1 MSYAIDL
8 SFKEMRKDEIF
19 DFIQKF
25 KELVIKP
32 EEVKKR
38 IKENYYF
45 SVRWVVGSNSNDL
58 DDFDVEDRIESWIDR
73 LFTFK
78 FIWIERYSLLACVI
92 RKDDLANSLFDGN
105 VFFQNSTDQDYD
117 YGVWKDIRPFK
128 EISDSVKKLTMDEEG
143 ISRLREL
150 SKNFKNIDW
159 FGKPLS
165 DFTENEFE
173 YYKRSLVYKMIFD
186 PIEDLVFD
194 SKNTIWVSMISDPL
208 DEIMYCNFYKSLYR
222 NKTV

>member
-58 DDFDVEDRIESWIDR
+58 DDFYVEDRIESWIDR

-105 VFFQNSTDQDYD
+105 VFS
-117 YGVWKDIRPFK
+117 KIL
-128 EISDSVKKLTMDEEG
+128 LTKTMIMG
-143 ISRLREL
+143 
-150 SKNFKNIDW
+150 
-159 FGKPLS
+159 FGRIL
-165 DFTENEFE
+165 
-173 YYKRSLVYKMIFD
+173 
-186 PIEDLVFD
+186 
-194 SKNTIWVSMISDPL
+194 DPL
-208 DEIMYCNFYKSLYR
+208 RRFL
-222 NKTV
+222 TL

>member
-8 SFKEMRKDEIF
+8 SFKEMKKDQIF

-38 IKENYYF
+38 IKENYHF
-45 SVRWVVGSNSNDL
+45 SVQWVVGSNSNGI

-92 RKDDLANSLFDGN
+92 RGDDLANSLFDGN

-117 YGVWKDIRPFK
+117 YKVWKDIRPFK
-128 EISDSVKKLTMDEEG
+128 EISDSVEKLSFDEEG
-143 ISRLREL
+143 IDSLRKLSR
-150 SKNFKNIDW
+150 NVW
-159 FGKPLS
+159 FNEPLS
-165 DFTENEFE
+165 DLTENKFE
-173 YYKRSLVYKMIFD
+173 YYKRSLVYDLVFD
-186 PIEDLVFD
+186 PIEDIVFGD
-194 SKNTIWVSMISDPL
+194 KNSIWVKMLSDPI
-208 DEIMYCNFYKSLYR
+208 DRIIYRNFYKKVYLENS
-222 NKTV
+222 VE

>member
-8 SFKEMRKDEIF
+8 SFKEMKKDQIF

-38 IKENYYF
+38 IKENYHF
-45 SVRWVVGSNSNDL
+45 SVQWVVGSNSNGI
-58 DDFDVEDRIESWIDR
+58 DDFDVEDRIENWIDR

-92 RKDDLANSLFDGN
+92 RGDDLANSLFDGD

-117 YGVWKDIRPFK
+117 YGVWKDIRPFR
-128 EISDSVKKLTMDEEG
+128 EISDSVEKLPFDEEG
-143 ISRLREL
+143 VDSLRKLSRNGGFNESL
-150 SKNFKNIDW
+150 SGLTNNK
-159 FGKPLS
+159 
-165 DFTENEFE
+165 FE
-173 YYKRSLVYKMIFD
+173 YYKRSLVYDLVFD
-186 PIEDLVFD
+186 PIEDIVFGD
-194 SKNTIWVSMISDPL
+194 KNSIWVKMLSDPI
-208 DEIMYCNFYKSLYR
+208 DRIIYRNFYKKVYLENS
-222 NKTV
+222 VE

>member
-8 SFKEMRKDEIF
+8 SFKEMKKDQIF

-38 IKENYYF
+38 IKENYRF
-45 SVRWVVGSNSNDL
+45 SVRWVVGSNSNGI

-92 RKDDLANSLFDGN
+92 RGDDLANSLFDGN

-117 YGVWKDIRPFK
+117 YGAWKDIRPFK
-128 EISDSVKKLTMDEEG
+128 EISDPIEKLSFDEEG
-143 ISRLREL
+143 IDSLRKLSR
-150 SKNFKNIDW
+150 NGW
-159 FGKPLS
+159 F
-165 DFTENEFE
+165 NESLLGLTDNKFE
-173 YYKRSLVYKMIFD
+173 YYKRSLVYDLVFD
-186 PIEDLVFD
+186 PIEDIVFGD
-194 SKNTIWVSMISDPL
+194 KNSIWVKMLSDPV
-208 DEIMYCNFYKSLYR
+208 DRIIYRNFYKKVYLENS
-222 NKTV
+222 VE

>member
-8 SFKEMRKDEIF
+8 SFKEMKKDQIF

-38 IKENYYF
+38 IKENYHF
-45 SVRWVVGSNSNDL
+45 SVRWVVGSNSDDI

-92 RKDDLANSLFDGN
+92 REDDPANSLFDGN
-105 VFFQNSTDQDYD
+105 VFFQNSTDQDYG
-117 YGVWKDIRPFK
+117 YEVWKDIRPFK
-128 EISDSVKKLTMDEEG
+128 EISDSVERLSFDEEG
-143 ISRLREL
+143 IESLRKL
-150 SKNFKNIDW
+150 SKNDW
-159 FGKPLS
+159 FNGPLS
-165 DFTENEFE
+165 DFTNDEFE
-173 YYKRSLVYKMIFD
+173 YYKRSLVYDLIFD
-186 PIEDLVFD
+186 PIEDLVFGEE
-194 SKNTIWVSMISDPL
+194 NTIRVKTLSDSV
-208 DEIMYCNFYKSLYR
+208 DFIRYRNFYKKLYLTKR
-222 NKTV
+222 V

>member
-8 SFKEMRKDEIF
+8 SFKEMKKDQIF

-25 KELVIKP
+25 KELVINP

-38 IKENYYF
+38 IKENYHF
-45 SVRWVVGSNSNDL
+45 SVRWVVGSNSNGI

-92 RKDDLANSLFDGN
+92 REDDLANSLFDGN

-117 YGVWKDIRPFK
+117 YEVWKDIRPFK
-128 EISDSVKKLTMDEEG
+128 EISDSVEGLSFGGEG
-143 ISRLREL
+143 IESLRKL
-150 SKNFKNIDW
+150 SKNSW
-159 FGKPLS
+159 FNNSLS
-165 DFTENEFE
+165 DFTKDKFE
-173 YYKRSLVYKMIFD
+173 YYKRSLVYDLIFD
-186 PIEDLVFD
+186 PIEELVFGD
-194 SKNTIWVSMISDPL
+194 KNTIWVKTLSDSV
-208 DEIMYCNFYKSLYR
+208 DFIRYRNFYKKLYLTKR
-222 NKTV
+222 V

>member
-8 SFKEMRKDEIF
+8 SFKEMKKDQIF

-38 IKENYYF
+38 IKENYHF
-45 SVRWVVGSNSNDL
+45 SVRWVVGSNSDDI

-92 RKDDLANSLFDGN
+92 REDDPANSLFDGN
-105 VFFQNSTDQDYD
+105 VFFQNSTDQDYG
-117 YGVWKDIRPFK
+117 YEVWKDIRPFK
-128 EISDSVKKLTMDEEG
+128 EISDSVERLSFDEEG
-143 ISRLREL
+143 IESLRKL
-150 SKNFKNIDW
+150 SKNDW
-159 FGKPLS
+159 FNGPLS
-165 DFTENEFE
+165 DFTKDEFE
-173 YYKRSLVYKMIFD
+173 YYKRSLVYDLIFD
-186 PIEDLVFD
+186 PIEDLVFGD
-194 SKNTIWVSMISDPL
+194 KNTIRVKTLSDPV
-208 DEIMYCNFYKSLYR
+208 DFIRYRNFYKKLYLTKR
-222 NKTV
+222 V

>member
-8 SFKEMRKDEIF
+8 SFKEMKKDQIF

-38 IKENYYF
+38 IKENYHF
-45 SVRWVVGSNSNDL
+45 SVQWVVGSNSNGI

-92 RKDDLANSLFDGN
+92 RGDDLANSLFDGN

-117 YGVWKDIRPFK
+117 YKVWKDIRPFK
-128 EISDSVKKLTMDEEG
+128 EISDSVEKLSFDEEG
-143 ISRLREL
+143 IDSLRKLSR
-150 SKNFKNIDW
+150 NGW
-159 FGKPLS
+159 FNGSLLGLTDNK
-165 DFTENEFE
+165 FE
-173 YYKRSLVYKMIFD
+173 YYKRSLVYDLVFD
-186 PIEDLVFD
+186 PIEDIVFGD
-194 SKNTIWVSMISDPL
+194 KNSIWVKMLSDPV
-208 DEIMYCNFYKSLYR
+208 DRIIYRNFYKKVYLENS
-222 NKTV
+222 VE

>member
-8 SFKEMRKDEIF
+8 SFKEMKKDQIF

-38 IKENYYF
+38 IKENYHF
-45 SVRWVVGSNSNDL
+45 SVQWVVESNSNGI

-92 RKDDLANSLFDGN
+92 RGDDLANSLFDGN

-117 YGVWKDIRPFK
+117 YKVWKDIRPFK
-128 EISDSVKKLTMDEEG
+128 EISDSVEKLSFDEEG
-143 ISRLREL
+143 IDSLRKLSR
-150 SKNFKNIDW
+150 NGW
-159 FGKPLS
+159 FNGSLLGLTDNK
-165 DFTENEFE
+165 FE
-173 YYKRSLVYKMIFD
+173 YYKRSLVYDLVFD
-186 PIEDLVFD
+186 PIEDIVFGD
-194 SKNTIWVSMISDPL
+194 KNSIWVKMLSDPV
-208 DEIMYCNFYKSLYR
+208 DRIIYRNFYKKVYLENS
-222 NKTV
+222 VE

>member
-1 MSYAIDL
+1 
-8 SFKEMRKDEIF
+8 
-19 DFIQKF
+19 
-25 KELVIKP
+25 
-32 EEVKKR
+32 
-38 IKENYYF
+38 
-45 SVRWVVGSNSNDL
+45 
-58 DDFDVEDRIESWIDR
+58 
-73 LFTFK
+73 
-78 FIWIERYSLLACVI
+78 
-92 RKDDLANSLFDGN
+92 
-105 VFFQNSTDQDYD
+105 
-117 YGVWKDIRPFK
+117 
-128 EISDSVKKLTMDEEG
+128 MDEEG

-208 DEIMYCNFYKSLYR
+208 DEIMYCNFYKSLYK

>member
-25 KELVIKP
+25 KDLAADPK
-32 EEVKKR
+32 EVRER
-38 IKENYYF
+38 IKENFCF
-45 SVRWVVGSNSNDL
+45 SERWVSILNKDI
-58 DDFDVEDRIESWIDR
+58 DDFEVEDRIIRWIDR

-92 RKDDLANSLFDGN
+92 RGDYLANKLFDGN
-105 VFFQNSTDQDYD
+105 IFFQNSCDQDYNYD
-117 YGVWKDIRPFK
+117 SWENIKPFK

-150 SKNFKNIDW
+150 SKNLKYVNW
-159 FGKPLS
+159 FDKPLS

-173 YYKRSLVYKMIFD
+173 YYKRSLVYKLIFD
-186 PIEDLVFD
+186 PIENLVFGNE
-194 SKNTIWVSMISDPL
+194 NTLWVRMVHDPL
-208 DEIMYCNFYKSLYR
+208 DEIMYCNFYKNLYR

>member
-38 IKENYYF
+38 IKENYSF

>member
-8 SFKEMRKDEIF
+8 SFKEMKKDQIF

-38 IKENYYF
+38 IKENYRF
-45 SVRWVVGSNSNDL
+45 SVRWVVGSNSNGI

-92 RKDDLANSLFDGN
+92 RGDDLANSLFDGN

-128 EISDSVKKLTMDEEG
+128 EISDSVEKLSFDEEG
-143 ISRLREL
+143 IDSLRKLSRNGGFNE
-150 SKNFKNIDW
+150 
-159 FGKPLS
+159 PLS
-165 DFTENEFE
+165 GLTNNKFE
-173 YYKRSLVYKMIFD
+173 YYKRSLVYDLIFD
-186 PIEDLVFD
+186 PIENIVFGD
-194 SKNTIWVSMISDPL
+194 KNSIWVKMLSDPV
-208 DEIMYCNFYKSLYR
+208 DRIIYRNFYKKVYLENS
-222 NKTV
+222 VE

>member
-19 DFIQKF
+19 DFIQNF
-25 KELVIKP
+25 KNLVVDPK
-32 EEVKKR
+32 EVRER
-38 IKENYYF
+38 IRKNFGF
-45 SVRWVVGSNSNDL
+45 SERWVPILNKDI
-58 DDFDVEDRIESWIDR
+58 DDFEVEDRIIRWIDR
-73 LFTFK
+73 LFSFK
-78 FIWIERYSLLACVI
+78 FIWLERYSLLACVVGE
-92 RKDDLANSLFDGN
+92 DHLANKLFDGHIL
-105 VFFQNSTDQDYD
+105 FQNSCDQDYSYD
-117 YGVWKDIRPFK
+117 SWEKIRPFK

-194 SKNTIWVSMISDPL
+194 SKNTLWVSMISDPL

>member
-117 YGVWKDIRPFK
+117 YEVWKDIRPFK
-128 EISDSVKKLTMDEEG
+128 EISDPIEKVSFDEEG
-143 ISRLREL
+143 IDSLRKLSR
-150 SKNFKNIDW
+150 NGW
-159 FGKPLS
+159 FNGPLS
-165 DFTENEFE
+165 GFTDNKFE
-173 YYKRSLVYKMIFD
+173 YYKRSLVYDLVFD
-186 PIEDLVFD
+186 PIEDIVFGD
-194 SKNTIWVSMISDPL
+194 KNSIWVKMLSDPV
-208 DEIMYCNFYKSLYR
+208 DRIIYRNFYKKIYLEKSME
-222 NKTV
+222 

>member
-25 KELVIKP
+25 KNLVVDPKAVRERIR
-32 EEVKKR
+32 ENFGFSKR
-38 IKENYYF
+38 CVPILNK
-45 SVRWVVGSNSNDL
+45 DI
-58 DDFDVEDRIESWIDR
+58 DDFEVEDRIIRWIDR
-73 LFTFK
+73 LFSFK
-78 FIWIERYSLLACVI
+78 FIWLERYSLLACVI
-92 RKDDLANSLFDGN
+92 SEDCLANKLFDDHI
-105 VFFQNSTDQDYD
+105 FFQNSCDQDYSYD
-117 YGVWKDIRPFK
+117 SWEKIRPFK
-128 EISDSVKKLTMDEEG
+128 EISDSVKKLAMDEEG

-150 SKNFKNIDW
+150 SKNFKYVDW
-159 FGKPLS
+159 FEGPLS

-186 PIEDLVFD
+186 PIQDLVFD
-194 SKNTIWVSMISDPL
+194 NKNTIWVSMICDPL
-208 DEIMYCNFYKSLYR
+208 DEIMYCNFYKNLYR

>member
-8 SFKEMRKDEIF
+8 SFKEMKKDQIF

-38 IKENYYF
+38 IKENYHF
-45 SVRWVVGSNSNDL
+45 SVRWVVGSNSDDI

-92 RKDDLANSLFDGN
+92 REDDVANSLFDGN
-105 VFFQNSTDQDYD
+105 VFFQNSTDQDYG
-117 YGVWKDIRPFK
+117 YEVWKDIRPFK
-128 EISDSVKKLTMDEEG
+128 EISDLVERLSFDEEG
-143 ISRLREL
+143 IESLRKL
-150 SKNFKNIDW
+150 SKNDW
-159 FGKPLS
+159 FNGPLS
-165 DFTENEFE
+165 DFTNDEFE
-173 YYKRSLVYKMIFD
+173 YYKRSLVYDLIFD
-186 PIEDLVFD
+186 PIEDLVFGD
-194 SKNTIWVSMISDPL
+194 KNTIRVKTLSDPV
-208 DEIMYCNFYKSLYR
+208 DFIRYRNFYKKLYLTKR
-222 NKTV
+222 V

>member
-8 SFKEMRKDEIF
+8 SFKEMKKDQIF

-38 IKENYYF
+38 IKENYHF
-45 SVRWVVGSNSNDL
+45 SVRWVVGSNSDDI

-92 RKDDLANSLFDGN
+92 REDDLANSLFDGN
-105 VFFQNSTDQDYD
+105 VFFQNSTDQDYG
-117 YGVWKDIRPFK
+117 YEVWKDIRPFK
-128 EISDSVKKLTMDEEG
+128 EISDSVERLSFDEEG
-143 ISRLREL
+143 IESLRKL
-150 SKNFKNIDW
+150 SKNDW
-159 FGKPLS
+159 FNGPLS
-165 DFTENEFE
+165 DFTNDEFE
-173 YYKRSLVYKMIFD
+173 YYKRSLVYDLIFD
-186 PIEDLVFD
+186 PIEDLVFGD
-194 SKNTIWVSMISDPL
+194 KNTIRVKTLSDPV
-208 DEIMYCNFYKSLYR
+208 DFIRYRNFYKKLYLTKR
-222 NKTV
+222 V

>member
-8 SFKEMRKDEIF
+8 SFKEIKKDQIF

-38 IKENYYF
+38 IKENYSF
-45 SVRWVVGSNSNDL
+45 SVRWVVGSNSNGIDDL
-58 DDFDVEDRIESWIDR
+58 EVEDRIESWIDR

-117 YGVWKDIRPFK
+117 YEVWKDIRPFK
-128 EISDSVKKLTMDEEG
+128 EISDPIEKVSFDEEG
-143 ISRLREL
+143 IDSLRKLSRKEWFNGLL
-150 SKNFKNIDW
+150 SGLTDNK
-159 FGKPLS
+159 
-165 DFTENEFE
+165 FE
-173 YYKRSLVYKMIFD
+173 YYKRSLVYDLVFD
-186 PIEDLVFD
+186 PIEDIVFGD
-194 SKNTIWVSMISDPL
+194 KNSIWVKMFSDPV
-208 DEIMYCNFYKSLYR
+208 DYIIYRNFYKKIYLEKSAE
-222 NKTV
+222 